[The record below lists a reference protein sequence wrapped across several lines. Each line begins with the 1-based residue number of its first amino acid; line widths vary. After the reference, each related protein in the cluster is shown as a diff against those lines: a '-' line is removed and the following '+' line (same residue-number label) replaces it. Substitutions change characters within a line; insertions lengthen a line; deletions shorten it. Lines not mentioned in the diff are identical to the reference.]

1 MYARS
6 ITFRARPGVTTQ
18 QASIIYHE
26 MTKIVAGEDGY
37 LGSTF
42 MMNVET
48 NHAISLTFWRDRDS
62 GAAAVPFQKQEQ
74 ASPIRKA
81 RSGEMQRGSLATQPG
96 RQIKCADLSCS
107 PSQPRTSPSRLPGS
121 LPQSSERRFP

>member
-6 ITFRARPGVTTQ
+6 ITFRARPGVTAQ
-18 QASIIYHE
+18 QASVIYRE
-26 MTKIVAGEDGY
+26 LTKIVAGEDGF

-62 GAAAVPFQKQEQ
+62 GAAAGPKVLPMLLVKVHPLVVGPPE
-74 ASPIRKA
+74 I
-81 RSGEMQRGSLATQPG
+81 SGYDVIDQSFAFRDQ
-96 RQIKCADLSCS
+96 
-107 PSQPRTSPSRLPGS
+107 TS
-121 LPQSSERRFP
+121 